1 MYNEMISILHSAGV
15 GQHYRGYSYFIKA
28 VEMAAENPD
37 RLQNIRRDIYQPIA
51 TSFQTTFSNVEK
63 NLRTVRD
70 VFIKNG
76 GDKLLSEI
84 IGSPFWL
91 HNKPYPRELIELFA
105 IYLTDKIRLN

>member
-1 MYNEMISILHSAGV
+1 MNKEMITILHSAGV
-15 GQHYRGYSYFIKA
+15 CQHYRGYSYFLQA
-28 VEMAAENPD
+28 VQMVAENPE

-51 TSFQTTFSNVEK
+51 ISSETTSVNVEK
-63 NLRTVRD
+63 NIRTVRD

-105 IYLTDKIRLN
+105 MYLADKDTK